1 MPKLQIKANELV
13 ETNAD
18 FVSLVKRGA
27 SRIPFRITKED
38 EPMLD
43 LHSIGRRLFKKAEQ
57 PAQVVAVITRK
68 GVDLDAMAAAFQ
80 KADLD
85 PTIFVK
91 SEDGQ
96 VVTLTKADADTEDA
110 VVLQCAN
117 DVALVVTGLKK
128 SFDSY
133 SYNSTDFATVL
144 GTEGVYPSMCMAK
157 DALSSVIQNILYTSL
172 SPSDAAT
179 KVAAAVDDFKEYIV
193 SVLGNVP
200 IHAFKADLELDQ
212 LVKSEVPALSDEP
225 AIEQPAAQEA
235 EELQKAAGHKPKGT
249 ETPAEE
255 AMEAEPKKTKAKKD
269 EEPAPA
275 EPAAEV
281 EEDPTAPLPED
292 AAVQEALEE
301 PAPAEVVKE
310 ETKDSGLDPILAAIA
325 DLKKSMDDQVSTLR
339 SDVGSL
345 NERVDAVAVQA
356 RKAEEA
362 VTGTVFGDAGG
373 DAQPNQVKKS
383 DGPPPLLDTGLRRIA

>member
-13 ETNAD
+13 ETHAD

-57 PAQVVAVITRK
+57 PAQVVAVITQK
-68 GVDLDAMAAAFQ
+68 GADLEGLAAAFQ
-80 KADLD
+80 KAEID

-91 SEDGQ
+91 SEDGH
-96 VVTLTKADADTEDA
+96 VVTLRKADADTEDA

-133 SYNSTDFATVL
+133 SYNSTDFTTVL
-144 GTEGVYPSMCMAK
+144 GTEGVYPSMCTAK
-157 DALSSVIQNILYTSL
+157 DALSTVISNILYTSL

-179 KVAAAVDDFKEYIV
+179 KVAAAVDDFKDYLV
-193 SVLGNVP
+193 NVLANVP
-200 IHAFKADLELDQ
+200 VHAFKADVELAQ
-212 LVKSEVPALSDEP
+212 MVKAEVPAVSDEAP
-225 AIEQPAAQEA
+225 VSAEA
-235 EELQKAAGHKPKGT
+235 EELQKAAGHKGKGT

-255 AMEAEPKKTKAKKD
+255 VMEDGAKKAKAKKD
-269 EEPAPA
+269 EEAEPA
-275 EPAAEV
+275 EPVIDV
-281 EEDPTAPLPED
+281 EDEDPTLPLPED
-292 AAVQEALEE
+292 QALQEGEGPEAPAPVAKQEE
-301 PAPAEVVKE
+301 P
-310 ETKDSGLDPILAAIA
+310 KDAGVDPILAAIA
-325 DLKKSMDDQVSTLR
+325 DLKKSMDEQVSSIR
-339 SDVGSL
+339 EDVGSL

-362 VTGTVFGDAGG
+362 VAGTVFGDAGG

-383 DGPPPLLDTGLRRIA
+383 DGPPPLLDTGFRRVA